1 MTDYKLTQPE
11 RLCGKTK
18 IDALFTSG
26 NSFVVYPY
34 RVVYILYRNI
44 ERTPVSMFVSVP
56 KKKFKRAVKRNLIR
70 RRIKEAY
77 RLNKQTLTNSLQ
89 THKDALDMAILFL
102 DKEIPEYHTLE
113 KKMKEL
119 LYKLK
124 ETIYPEST
132 EEKSSKA

>member
-18 IDALFTSG
+18 IDSLFASG
-26 NSFVVYPY
+26 NSFIVYPY
-34 RVVYILYRNI
+34 RVVYLLHRNT
-44 ERTPVSMFVSVP
+44 ERVPVSMFVSVP

-77 RLNKQTLTNSLQ
+77 RLNKQILTEPLQ
-89 THKDALDMAILFL
+89 TRNNALDMAILFL

-113 KKMKEL
+113 KKLKDML
-119 LYKLK
+119 LKLK
-124 ETIYPEST
+124 ETIYPEPD
-132 EEKSSKA
+132 EEKSPKV

>member
-18 IDALFTSG
+18 IDTLFTSG
-26 NSFVVYPY
+26 NSFIVYPY
-34 RVVYILYRNI
+34 RVVYLLYPNT
-44 ERTPVSMFVSVP
+44 ERVPVSMFISIP

-77 RLNKQTLTNSLQ
+77 RLNKHILTDPLQ

-102 DKEIPEYHTLE
+102 EKEIPEYHTLE
-113 KKMKEL
+113 KKLKDL
-119 LYKLK
+119 LQKLK
-124 ETIYPEST
+124 ETIYSET
-132 EEKSSKA
+132 EEEKPTKA